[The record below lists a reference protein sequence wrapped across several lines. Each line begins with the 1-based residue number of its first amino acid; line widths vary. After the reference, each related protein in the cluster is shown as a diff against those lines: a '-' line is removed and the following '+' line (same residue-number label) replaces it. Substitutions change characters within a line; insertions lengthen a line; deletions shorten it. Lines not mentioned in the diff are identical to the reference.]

1 MSDSSCESLMDV
13 ESVMQT
19 ESAFD
24 LINSPEVSKRDVFKT
39 KQNKELI
46 ENIVMAVYSSEVNL
60 PVVSE

>member
-1 MSDSSCESLMDV
+1 MDV